1 MIEEQRLAL
10 LLEKFMDEAEVFFQR
25 SPQHPS
31 GIGIDFGKLKFRGEA
46 VDVVVTKSPVN
57 IIVGLRSGGV
67 GLISTVI
74 CSFAVK
80 FGKPYLVYMVK
91 DGSRYSEIT
100 AHFLIA
106 KDIDTDEARAMTL
119 LAEFLSGVEEVIE
132 IDFSEVE
139 KEAERYLSQ
148 YF

>member
-1 MIEEQRLAL
+1 MVEEQRLAL

-31 GIGIDFGKLKFRGEA
+31 EIGIDFGKLKFRGEV
-46 VDVVVTKSPVN
+46 VDIVVTKSPIN
-57 IIVGLRSGGV
+57 LIVGLRGGSV

-74 CSFAVK
+74 CAFSAK
-80 FGKPYLVYMVK
+80 FGKPYLVYMVR
-91 DGSRYSEIT
+91 DCSGYSEIT
-100 AHFLIA
+100 THFLIA
-106 KDIDTDEARAMTL
+106 KDIDVDKARVVAL
-119 LAEFLSGVEEVIE
+119 LAEFLSGVENITL

-139 KEAERYLSQ
+139 KEAERFLSQ

>member
-1 MIEEQRLAL
+1 MIEGQKLAL
-10 LLEKFMDEAEVFFQR
+10 LLEKFMDETEVFFQR
-25 SPQHPS
+25 TPLRSPE
-31 GIGIDFGKLKFRGEA
+31 IGIDVGRLKFREEA
-46 VDVVVTKSPVN
+46 VDIVVTKSPINV
-57 IIVGLRSGGV
+57 IVGLRGGGV

-74 CSFAVK
+74 CAFTVK
-80 FGKPYLVYMVK
+80 FGKPYLVYMVR

-106 KDIDTDEARAMTL
+106 KDIDLDEARAMTL
-119 LAEFLSGVEEVIE
+119 LAEFLSGVEEVVE

-139 KEAERYLSQ
+139 REAERYLSQ